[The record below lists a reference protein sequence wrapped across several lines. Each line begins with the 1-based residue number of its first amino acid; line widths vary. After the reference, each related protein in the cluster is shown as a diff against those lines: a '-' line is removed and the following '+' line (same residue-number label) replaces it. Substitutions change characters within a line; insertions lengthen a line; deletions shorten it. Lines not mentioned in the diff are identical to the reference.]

1 MTLRNIANQ
10 RVATPWLGIE
20 YLDIPAKRL
29 LQSEN
34 QAKERGLPCPVGA
47 DNRYKLATINIETGL
62 SPDSVI
68 RVTCC

>member
-10 RVATPWLGIE
+10 GIATSWLGIE
-20 YLDIPAKRL
+20 YLDIATQRL

-34 QAKERGLPCPVGA
+34 QSKESGLACPVGA